1 MVTFPSGAIPN
12 RWLSASRH
20 VGPSSASARL
30 GVISLGLR
38 LKGCAAK
45 GTTRLWRRL
54 RWGRSTDAEGDGDVR
69 PLWRRFPC
77 TDRLDKRFFIDGLFS
92 GRPFGTHVTRW
103 VQSRVRLAAGFSLA
117 WAPHPA
123 VSPKV
128 RGVRRGQRLA
138 PSGGGFRPPAAS
150 RPAAPNPQAGGERGK
165 VRFGEVRDLRRA
177 ILWASGI
184 LGR

>member
-92 GRPFGTHVTRW
+92 ARPSGTQCMAPVQGRLSARYELMGKSNGELPLRADVR
-103 VQSRVRLAAGFSLA
+103 RLAVPVAPAETKFGPGLA
-117 WAPHPA
+117 CRSSA
-123 VSPKV
+123 VV
-128 RGVRRGQRLA
+128 DVLGNMGRM
-138 PSGGGFRPPAAS
+138 
-150 RPAAPNPQAGGERGK
+150 
-165 VRFGEVRDLRRA
+165 RRA
-177 ILWASGI
+177 PL
-184 LGR
+184 L